1 MAVPPLQ
8 LSAAVNPQSGT
19 GSDIH
24 DKRYNF
30 DFGGISNGSG
40 DSWVSKMVRDA
51 VIGVAVAMAAKYLW
65 TKIK

>member
-1 MAVPPLQ
+1 MAVPPLEF
-8 LSAAVNPQSGT
+8 SASVNPQSGT

-24 DKRYNF
+24 EKNFGF

-40 DSWVSKMVRDA
+40 DNWVSKIMRDA
-51 VIGVAVAMAAKYLW
+51 VIGVAVALAAKYVW